1 MKIKSVFFI
10 IFTITTFFISPFPAT
25 AETASESAEDSG
37 TPGRIIVQRTDNVLL
52 DNREGTAVLSGNV
65 EITFLSGD
73 VNTRWD
79 NMTLNCENLTI
90 YYQTDE
96 DTEEASDISGS
107 ISRMVATGDVKISQP
122 DGSLFAAEKAEYFRA
137 DQKIDLTGKPV
148 FQRGKNYIEGSILT
162 IELMKDRVSGEDIKA
177 TLILDE
183 NR

>member
-1 MKIKSVFFI
+1 MKIKSAFFI
-10 IFTITTFFISPFPAT
+10 ILAITTFFTSPLPVK
-25 AETASESAEDSG
+25 AEAAPDAPKNSG

-96 DTEEASDISGS
+96 GAEETSDISGS
-107 ISRMVATGDVKISQP
+107 INRMVATGDVKISQP

-148 FQRGKNYIEGSILT
+148 FRRDNNYIEGSKLT

-177 TLILDE
+177 TLILNE